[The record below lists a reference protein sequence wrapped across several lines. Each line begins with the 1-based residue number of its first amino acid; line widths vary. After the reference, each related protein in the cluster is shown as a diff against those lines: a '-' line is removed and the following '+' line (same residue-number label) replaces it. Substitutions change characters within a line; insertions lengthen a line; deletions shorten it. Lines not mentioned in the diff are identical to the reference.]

1 MKKQL
6 MSKNVK
12 ELKVRR
18 EILRVLRQPS
28 VHDDVYQ

>member
-18 EILRVLRQPS
+18 EIWTVLRQPS
-28 VHDDVYQ
+28 VNDVYQ